1 MESDVTQSA
10 AFYKTWAWAE
20 ANKNLLVIAAA
31 GILVVGCGIGL
42 YVWQHNEKE
51 SSASQALSHVATQT
65 SLTGHTAPPEAFLK
79 VASQYP
85 NTAGGERALLMG
97 AGQLFVEGKY
107 AEAQEQFQKFLN
119 EHRSSDLAG
128 QAALG
133 VATSLEAQGKTADAI
148 KAYKDI
154 TEHRASDPITPRARL
169 ALGRL
174 YEAQG
179 ELTQARDAYQQLA
192 RAEFGGIGQEANL
205 HLQQL
210 LLKNPA
216 LAQPPVTATNN
227 SLVAPAS
234 VTNAPALNSK

>member
-1 MESDVTQSA
+1 MESDVTQTA

-20 ANKNLLVIAAA
+20 ANKNLLVMAAA

-42 YVWQHNEKE
+42 YVWQQHEKE
-51 SSASQALSHVATQT
+51 ASASQALSRVATQT
-65 SLTGHTAPPEAFLK
+65 SLTGRTASPEAFLK

-85 NTAGGERALLMG
+85 GTAGGERALLMA

-107 AEAQEQFQKFLN
+107 AEAQTQFQKFVN
-119 EHRSSDLAG
+119 EHRDSELASE
-128 QAALG
+128 AALG
-133 VATSLEAQGKTADAI
+133 VAAALESQGKTADAI

-154 TEHRASDPITPRARL
+154 TEHRPNAAVTPRARL

-216 LAQPPVTATNN
+216 LAQPPVVATN
-227 SLVAPAS
+227 SLVAPAAA
-234 VTNAPALNSK
+234 TNAPVSNSK